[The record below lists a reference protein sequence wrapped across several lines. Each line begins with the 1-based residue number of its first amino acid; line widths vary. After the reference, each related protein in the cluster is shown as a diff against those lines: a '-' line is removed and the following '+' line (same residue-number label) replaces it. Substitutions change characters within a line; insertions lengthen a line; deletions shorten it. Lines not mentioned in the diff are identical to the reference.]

1 MQAKLGMEH
10 SRTIIVR
17 RNLSIA
23 RSFILQ
29 IPRSLPAANL
39 IPPPPPKPEFE
50 KPSTKKKGKK
60 GGKKKK

>member
-1 MQAKLGMEH
+1 MQKELGMEH

-23 RSFILQ
+23 RAFLFQ
-29 IPRSLPAANL
+29 IPRSLPDASLRPAV
-39 IPPPPPKPEFE
+39 PPKPVFE
-50 KPSTKKKGKK
+50 KPSTKKKSKK